1 MSLKSQKHADVIL
14 EWSLTKHCFDS
25 ESLTDK
31 KKKREKKSQIL
42 NENLLKMTSLMNIG
56 LLLDCCGI
64 YYTDEQV
71 EKLEKLVENFI
82 EKIIREKTGAA
93 DTKSENLNVKEEEPE
108 NLTENDEN
116 FSQNFMSSD
125 ICDIEL
131 KEEDDQDQEYQGK

>member
-1 MSLKSQKHADVIL
+1 
-14 EWSLTKHCFDS
+14 
-25 ESLTDK
+25 
-31 KKKREKKSQIL
+31 
-42 NENLLKMTSLMNIG
+42 MTSLMNIG

-108 NLTENDEN
+108 SLTENDEN

-131 KEEDDQDQEYQGK
+131 KEEDDQEFHGNKYATMNLDSEI